1 MSGFGRRMVQGARIL
16 GRHRQRIH
24 LYRLRYRPSAPVTYD
39 DRLSWRHRRRR
50 FNKVSS
56 RFVLLF
62 MVITVANVASSRKM
76 SPDFEFVAEEGH
88 PIKLSRRGN
97 KITRAITWLVKFTLS
112 AESGA
117 STLSTPRKTRAANS
131 IANRDQEAR
140 LVRGGSSLGSR
151 EINQV
156 ERGEGGDSCL
166 NSVTA

>member
-1 MSGFGRRMVQGARIL
+1 
-16 GRHRQRIH
+16 
-24 LYRLRYRPSAPVTYD
+24 
-39 DRLSWRHRRRR
+39 
-50 FNKVSS
+50 
-56 RFVLLF
+56 

-76 SPDFEFVAEEGH
+76 SPDFEFLAEEGH
-88 PIKLSRRGN
+88 PIKLSRCGN
-97 KITRAITWLVKFTLS
+97 KTMRAITWLVKFTLS

-117 STLSTPRKTRAANS
+117 STLSTARKTRAANS

-156 ERGEGGDSCL
+156 ERGEGGDGCL

>member
-1 MSGFGRRMVQGARIL
+1 L
-16 GRHRQRIH
+16 
-24 LYRLRYRPSAPVTYD
+24 
-39 DRLSWRHRRRR
+39 
-50 FNKVSS
+50 NKVSS

-112 AESGA
+112 AESGE

-140 LVRGGSSLGSR
+140 LV
-151 EINQV
+151 
-156 ERGEGGDSCL
+156 
-166 NSVTA
+166 